1 MKKIGL
7 YLILLAFSGS
17 LLSCAGMKVVNPNDK
32 NENQGTKALDLSSGK
47 LTVVD
52 TYSCKIVASN
62 GQRVSAIGKSE
73 EAARKE
79 ALAKCR
85 DKTHVSFCDVKNLK
99 CEKN

>member
-1 MKKIGL
+1 MVV
-7 YLILLAFSGS
+7 SGC
-17 LLSCAGMKVVNPNDK
+17 LFGCAGMKVVNPNNK
-32 NENQGTKALDLSSGK
+32 NENEGTKALDLSSGK

-52 TYSCKIVASN
+52 TYTCKIVASN

-73 EAARKE
+73 ETARNE

-85 DKTHVSFCDVKNLK
+85 DKTLVSFCDAKNLK